1 MCVCVYLCV
10 IQELEVL
17 SGETRTHRKRERE
30 RERERMFAS
39 MLATAAGTRAEL
51 AAECSGA
58 RARVA
63 SAATSLSEEL
73 SRGVTDTVRECFE
86 RQRKLEMA
94 SKAVRREAEEM
105 NKQVRV

>member
-1 MCVCVYLCV
+1 
-10 IQELEVL
+10 
-17 SGETRTHRKRERE
+17 
-30 RERERMFAS
+30 MFAS

-51 AAECSGA
+51 AAESSGA

-73 SRGVTDTVRECFE
+73 TRGVTDTVRECFE

-105 NKQVRV
+105 NKQVCGGQELEYYYYYSRERMNQGERT